1 MGRAFLFVKF
11 GVNIVWPSCILL
23 SSLLF
28 FGGFSFFFFKPK
40 TKLQT
45 DTGGGD
51 TFFISQKSSVRQSRE
66 TETGKQLHVE
76 MT

>member
-1 MGRAFLFVKF
+1 MAKLYTPFL
-11 GVNIVWPSCILL
+11 STLL
-23 SSLLF
+23 RWF
-28 FGGFSFFFFKPK
+28 FFFFFKPK

-51 TFFISQKSSVRQSRE
+51 TFFISQKSSMRQSRE